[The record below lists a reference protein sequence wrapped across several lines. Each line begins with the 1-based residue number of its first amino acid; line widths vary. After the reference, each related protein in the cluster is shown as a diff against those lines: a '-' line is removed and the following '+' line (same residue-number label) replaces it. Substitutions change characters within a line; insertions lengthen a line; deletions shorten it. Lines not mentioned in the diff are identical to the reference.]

1 VSQAARGVLRIALW
15 GEVRLTTH
23 GWCWGWCGVLDALVV
38 LGKELFV
45 EDLFQGFDLG
55 EGERGLLELAFLD
68 ALGNDLADVG
78 SEHIWGE
85 VA

>member
-1 VSQAARGVLRIALW
+1 
-15 GEVRLTTH
+15 
-23 GWCWGWCGVLDALVV
+23 LDALVV
-38 LGKELFV
+38 LGEELFV

-55 EGERGLLELAFLD
+55 EGEGGLLELAFLD

-78 SEHIWGE
+78 SELIWGE

>member
-1 VSQAARGVLRIALW
+1 
-15 GEVRLTTH
+15 VRLATH

-38 LGKELFV
+38 LGEELFV

-55 EGERGLLELAFLD
+55 EGEGGLLELAFLD

>member
-1 VSQAARGVLRIALW
+1 M
-15 GEVRLTTH
+15 
-23 GWCWGWCGVLDALVV
+23 V
-38 LGKELFV
+38 LGEELFV

-55 EGERGLLELAFLD
+55 EGEGGLLELAFLD

>member
-1 VSQAARGVLRIALW
+1 MSQAARGVLRIALW